1 MRPYAYLN
9 MSKDPIVGVNQ
20 TMQCY
25 SVRIAEF
32 YNENK
37 KTANP
42 RTASALQH
50 RWSDIQKDTSRFC
63 GIYAEIK
70 RRNQSGKSEDDKV
83 NFVTTTLLLS
93 VRVRLTLYNI
103 FQIKDALQL
112 YYGVIESPYRFLH
125 CWFIL
130 RREYK

>member
-1 MRPYAYLN
+1 MQEPLPSQPHKKPSYKWTKNFTSTEDETICSAYLN
-9 MSKDPIVGVNQ
+9 MSNDPIVGVNQ

-63 GIYAEIK
+63 GIYAEIE

-83 NFVTTTLLLS
+83 NFVTTTLLFS

-103 FQIKDALQL
+103 F
-112 YYGVIESPYRFLH
+112 
-125 CWFIL
+125 
-130 RREYK
+130 